1 VLRGAPWLNTR
12 GVSLRA
18 SFSAHRGGEASEL
31 TNMTA
36 SDPIT
41 FDDRVAI
48 VTGAAGG
55 LGRAYAL
62 ELARRG
68 ASVVVNDI
76 RGADAVVEE
85 IRAGGG
91 EAVASPHSV
100 TSEADGQ
107 ALVRQALD
115 AFGAVDIL
123 INNAGIIRDRSLAKL
138 SAAEL
143 EAVLDVHL
151 RGSFNV
157 TLPAF
162 RAMKERGYGRLLY
175 VTSASGLFG
184 SFGQANYAAAKMG
197 LVGLAMTAA
206 IEGARHGIQSNA
218 IAPLA
223 RTPMTDGLF
232 GGAIE
237 TFDPEFVVPM
247 ALYLV
252 SEPCGVTHEI
262 FSAGGRRFARVVVGV
277 TPGWVSGDAP
287 TLEDVREHLDE
298 IRSETDLVV
307 PASIGE
313 EIELARSIV

>member
-1 VLRGAPWLNTR
+1 MSVAG
-12 GVSLRA
+12 
-18 SFSAHRGGEASEL
+18 
-31 TNMTA
+31 
-36 SDPIT
+36 PIT
-41 FDDRVAI
+41 FAGRVAI
-48 VTGAAGG
+48 VTGAGGG

-68 ASVVVNDI
+68 ARLVVNDL
-76 RGADAVVEE
+76 RGAAAVVDE

-91 EAVASPHSV
+91 EALASPHSV
-100 TSEADGQ
+100 STEAGGQ
-107 ALVRQALD
+107 AIVEDALG
-115 AFGAVDIL
+115 AFGSVDVL
-123 INNAGIIRDRSLAKL
+123 INNAGIVRDRSLANL

-151 RGSFNV
+151 RGSFHV
-157 TLPAF
+157 TQPAF
-162 RAMKERGYGRLLY
+162 RAMKQRGYGRLLF

-206 IEGARHGIQSNA
+206 IEGARDGIQSNA

-223 RTPMTDGLF
+223 RTPMTDGQF

-237 TFDPEFVVPM
+237 AFDPEFVVPM

-252 SEPCGVTHEI
+252 SESCCLTHEI
-262 FSAGGRRFARVVVGV
+262 FSAGGGRFARVVVGV
-277 TPGWVSGDAP
+277 TRGWVCGDAP
-287 TLEDVREHLDE
+287 TLEDVHEHLDE
-298 IRSETDLVV
+298 IRAESDLVL
-307 PASIGE
+307 PASLAE